1 MCPHI
6 FDKHDKRAA
15 LYEMPE
21 KVGPGV
27 LKVEVECVF
36 HADRIQGASQKHFAG
51 QRNIQDVGALFER
64 NHLQQS
70 KKGRGGNPRKN
81 AENRRIT
88 QRGEQD
94 L

>member
-6 FDKHDKRAA
+6 FDKHYERAA
-15 LYEMPE
+15 LYEMSE

-27 LKVEVECVF
+27 LKNEVEFVF
-36 HADRIQGASQKHFAG
+36 HADRIQGTSQKHFIR
-51 QRNIQDVGALFER
+51 QRNIQDVGALCER
-64 NHLQQS
+64 DHIQQS
-70 KKGRGGNPRKN
+70 KKGRGGNLRKN
-81 AENRRIT
+81 TENRRIT